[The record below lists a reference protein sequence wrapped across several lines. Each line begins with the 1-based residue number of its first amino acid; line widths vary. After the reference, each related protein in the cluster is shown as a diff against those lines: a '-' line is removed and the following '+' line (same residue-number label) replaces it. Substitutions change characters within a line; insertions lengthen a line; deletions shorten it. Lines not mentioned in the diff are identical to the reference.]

1 MGRTFPLKRFK
12 ATKRPLVSTDCG
24 VWKSVWSTAGKF
36 MSVWKCVMDAVL
48 YGNLL
53 WQLKGVRIASN
64 NKDAILHRVIS
75 QFVFYEKLFE

>member
-1 MGRTFPLKRFK
+1 
-12 ATKRPLVSTDCG
+12 
-24 VWKSVWSTAGKF
+24 
-36 MSVWKCVMDAVL
+36 MDAVL